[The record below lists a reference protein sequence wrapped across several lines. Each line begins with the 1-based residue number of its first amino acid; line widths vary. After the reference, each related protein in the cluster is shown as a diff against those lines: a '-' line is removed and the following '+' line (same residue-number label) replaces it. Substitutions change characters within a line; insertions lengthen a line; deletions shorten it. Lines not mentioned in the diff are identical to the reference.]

1 MNKQGFRR
9 EPPPCLVSLGR
20 GGMGKEMSGKEDRRA
35 YLSPTGLRRRGRG
48 RDTAPIEPARRE
60 RRGCSPVR
68 PASARGARGVRGG
81 VPPGERTVHRRAS
94 PPCPLPSDSA
104 WPVARF
110 HAATP
115 RAGRS
120 YYYTLY
126 AYGVPRLCASHR
138 WVRSRSSEPDRLKQL
153 HYCVAS

>member
-48 RDTAPIEPARRE
+48 RDTAPIEPGRRE

-94 PPCPLPSDSA
+94 M
-104 WPVARF
+104 PVA
-110 HAATP
+110 
-115 RAGRS
+115 
-120 YYYTLY
+120 
-126 AYGVPRLCASHR
+126 VRLCLACCPIPRRDPARGALLLLHAIRVRRTAPLRLASMGPL
-138 WVRSRSSEPDRLKQL
+138 SSEPDRLKQL